1 MNGLPMLPAILVDVA
16 GSALNI
22 LFSFLATWY
31 AFRLTRLKP
40 DNFLWGYLFYVTLAI
55 SAFAIS
61 RAVGHISREL
71 LQVAGRGDIWQA
83 IGPYSGAFNTLFMIS
98 VAAVMIFYHK
108 GVQAYEAIEQE
119 AAKLLAPGP
128 SA

>member
-40 DNFLWGYLFYVTLAI
+40 DNFLWGYLF
-55 SAFAIS
+55 
-61 RAVGHISREL
+61 
-71 LQVAGRGDIWQA
+71 
-83 IGPYSGAFNTLFMIS
+83 
-98 VAAVMIFYHK
+98 
-108 GVQAYEAIEQE
+108 
-119 AAKLLAPGP
+119 
-128 SA
+128 